1 MGSDCEGIDLS
12 ETVMLTRP
20 SRTRP
25 NPADQVGQAWVP
37 AMFTSQAM
45 P

>member
-1 MGSDCEGIDLS
+1 MGPDCEGIDLS

-20 SRTRP
+20 TL
-25 NPADQVGQAWVP
+25 ADQVGQAWVP